1 MQRLKDK
8 VCIVTGSGNGIGQ
21 AIAEKFAR
29 EGAKVVCSSRRA
41 VNGQPVSDALN
52 AEGCDTIFV
61 QCDISKEEDI
71 KKLFDET
78 IKKYGRVDCLV
89 NNAGVN
95 FVKPFMTLELEDW
108 DRVLNTDLRGTFM
121 CTMRAIHEMVPN
133 GGGSIVNITSVHT
146 LQCLDGACPY
156 DAAKWGVV
164 GMTKSI
170 AVEMA
175 EKGIR
180 INALSPGLIA
190 TQIWNDLLDAS
201 GDARQACED
210 YWNSNIPQRRAGT
223 PEEIANA
230 ALFLCSDEASY
241 FNGANILCDGGMTA
255 CLCNRASFESTASE
269 GGERK

>member
-8 VCIVTGSGNGIGQ
+8 VCIVTGAGNGIGK
-21 AIAEKFAR
+21 AIAELFAR
-29 EGAKVVCSSRRA
+29 EGGTVICSSRRA
-41 VNGQPVSDALN
+41 ANGQPVSDALY
-52 AEGCDTIFV
+52 AEGLNTVFV
-61 QCDISKEEDI
+61 KCDISDEQDVKS
-71 KKLFDET
+71 LFDTAIE
-78 IKKYGRVDCLV
+78 KFGRVDVLV

-95 FVKPFMTLELEDW
+95 FVKPFLDVELEDW
-108 DRVLNTDLRGTFM
+108 DRVINTDLRGTFM
-121 CTMRAIHEMVPN
+121 CTSRAVKEMVKT

-146 LQCLDGACPY
+146 LQCLDGAAPY

-164 GMTKSI
+164 GLTKSV

-190 TQIWNDLLDAS
+190 TQIWNDILEAS
-201 GDARQACED
+201 PNRQECED

-223 PEEIANA
+223 PEEIAKA
-230 ALFLCSDEASY
+230 ALFLASDEASY
-241 FNGANILCDGGMTA
+241 FNGANILCDGGMTSA
-255 CLCNRASFESTASE
+255 LISKASFESTACE